1 MKTRNTWAVV
11 LMLAAIAMAGCAEI
25 TEVQLGAVLSL
36 QGRAASYGQAI
47 QRGIEVAVDKVN
59 AAGGVDVGESG
70 TRVPLSVDVRDAQ
83 SDPQIGL
90 QVAQELIGMG
100 YPAVIGSDASAVT
113 LAITD
118 LFQQSGVVLISPST
132 STPALRGSGSYIYRN
147 YPSDEFEAVNV
158 ANHIYN
164 VAGIDEVHVISS
176 QSEYGLGIK
185 NAFIARFRT
194 LGGGAEI
201 QVSFPADEPDIGGA
215 HLDDLADTPAGG
227 IYIAGYSNEIA
238 VTARMLRDAG
248 IDLPLFGTG
257 AILPDELVAAGGDA
271 VEGLVFPTVMFD
283 AEEEPTADFIA
294 EYRDKFGSDPDI
306 YAAHGY
312 DAVLIIVQAIE
323 QEGLSADNISFYM
336 NAMNPFPGAAGSTKF
351 DQDGNAQKFHRMWVI
366 ENGQAHALEGT
377 APSGSQ

>member
-11 LMLAAIAMAGCAEI
+11 LMLGAIVMTGCGTV

-36 QGRAASYGQAI
+36 QGRASSYGQAI

-59 AAGGVDVGESG
+59 AEGGVGIADSG
-70 TRVPLSVDVRDAQ
+70 TRVPLSVLVRDAQ

-90 QVAQELIGMG
+90 QVARELIDMG
-100 YPAVIGSDASAVT
+100 HTAVIGSDDSAVT
-113 LAITD
+113 LAIAD
-118 LFQQSGVVLISPST
+118 LFQRSEVVLISPSS
-132 STPALRGSGSYIYRN
+132 STPALRGKGSYIYRN
-147 YPSDEFEAVNV
+147 YPSDEFEAVSI
-158 ANHIYN
+158 ASYIYN
-164 VAGIDEVHVISS
+164 VAGTDEVHVISS

-185 NAFIARFRT
+185 NAFIARFRA
-194 LGGGAEI
+194 LGGDAEI
-201 QVSFPADEPDIGGA
+201 QVSFPAEEPDVGA
-215 HLDDLADTPAGG
+215 RLEDLAATKAGG
-227 IYIAGYSNEIA
+227 IYIAGYSNETAAI
-238 VTARMLRDAG
+238 ARMLRDAG

-294 EYRDKFGSDPDI
+294 AYRNKFGSDPDI

-323 QEGLSADNISFYM
+323 QEGLSSDNISFYM

-366 ENGQAHALEGT
+366 DNGQARALEGI
-377 APSGSQ
+377 ASGGSQ

>member
-11 LMLAAIAMAGCAEI
+11 LMLGAIVMTGCGTV

-36 QGRAASYGQAI
+36 QGRASSYGQAI

-59 AAGGVDVGESG
+59 AEGGVGIADSG
-70 TRVPLSVDVRDAQ
+70 TRVPLSVLVRDAQ

-90 QVAQELIGMG
+90 QVARELIDMG
-100 YPAVIGSDASAVT
+100 HTAVIGSDDSAVT
-113 LAITD
+113 LAIAD
-118 LFQQSGVVLISPST
+118 LFQRSEVVLISPSS
-132 STPALRGSGSYIYRN
+132 STPALRGKGSYIYRN
-147 YPSDEFEAVNV
+147 YPSDEFEAVSI
-158 ANHIYN
+158 ASYIYN
-164 VAGIDEVHVISS
+164 VAGTDEVHVISS

-185 NAFIARFRT
+185 NAFIARFRA
-194 LGGGAEI
+194 LGGDAEI
-201 QVSFPADEPDIGGA
+201 QVSFPAEEPDVGA
-215 HLDDLADTPAGG
+215 RLEDLAATKAGG
-227 IYIAGYSNEIA
+227 IYIAGYSDETAAI
-238 VTARMLRDAG
+238 ARMLRDAG

-294 EYRDKFGSDPDI
+294 AYRNKFGSDPDI

-323 QEGLSADNISFYM
+323 QEGLSSDNISFYM
-336 NAMNPFPGAAGSTKF
+336 NAMNPFAGAAGSTKF

-366 ENGQAHALEGT
+366 DNGQARALEGI
-377 APSGSQ
+377 ASGGSQ

>member
-1 MKTRNTWAVV
+1 MKTRKTWTAV
-11 LMLAAIAMAGCAEI
+11 LMLAAIAMAGCAEV

-47 QRGIEVAVDKVN
+47 QRGIEVAVDRVN
-59 AAGGVDVGESG
+59 AAGGVDVGDSG
-70 TRVPLSVDVRDAQ
+70 TLVPLSVVVRDVQ

-100 YPAVIGSDASAVT
+100 LPAVIGSDASAVT
-113 LAITD
+113 LAIAD

-158 ANHIYN
+158 ANYIYN

-176 QSEYGLGIK
+176 QSEYGRGIK

-194 LGGGAEI
+194 LGGGSEI
-201 QVSFPADEPDIGGA
+201 QVSFPEEQPNIGA
-215 HLDDLADTPAGG
+215 HIEDLAATDAGG
-227 IYIAGYSNEIA
+227 IYIAGYSNETA
-238 VTARMLRDAG
+238 VTARMLRDGG

-257 AILPDELVAAGGDA
+257 AILPQELAAAGGVA
-271 VEGLVFPTVMFD
+271 VEGLIFPTVRFD
-283 AEEEPTADFIA
+283 AEEVATAEFIA
-294 EYRDKFGSDPDI
+294 AYREKFGSNPDI

-312 DAVLIIVQAIE
+312 DAVLIVVQAIE
-323 QEGLSADNISFYM
+323 QEGLSSDNISFYM

-366 ENGQAHALEGT
+366 ENGQARALEGDD
-377 APSGSQ
+377 PGGS

>member
-1 MKTRNTWAVV
+1 MKTRKTWTAV
-11 LMLAAIAMAGCAEI
+11 LMLAAIAMAGCAEV

-47 QRGIEVAVDKVN
+47 QRGIEVAVDRVN
-59 AAGGVDVGESG
+59 AAGGVDVGDSG
-70 TRVPLSVDVRDAQ
+70 TLVPLSVVVRDVQ

-100 YPAVIGSDASAVT
+100 LPAVIGSDASAVT
-113 LAITD
+113 LAIAD

-158 ANHIYN
+158 ANYIYN

-176 QSEYGLGIK
+176 QSEYGRGIK

-194 LGGGAEI
+194 LGGGSEI
-201 QVSFPADEPDIGGA
+201 QVSFPEEQPNIGA
-215 HLDDLADTPAGG
+215 HIEDLAATDAGG
-227 IYIAGYSNEIA
+227 IYIAGYSNETA
-238 VTARMLRDAG
+238 VTARMLRDGG

-257 AILPDELVAAGGDA
+257 AILPQELAAAGGVA
-271 VEGLVFPTVMFD
+271 VEGLIFPTVMFD
-283 AEEEPTADFIA
+283 AEEVATAEFIA
-294 EYRDKFGSDPDI
+294 AYREKFGSNPDI

-312 DAVLIIVQAIE
+312 DAVLIVVQAIE
-323 QEGLSADNISFYM
+323 QEGLSSDNISFYM

-366 ENGQAHALEGT
+366 ENGQARALEGDD
-377 APSGSQ
+377 PGGS

>member
-1 MKTRNTWAVV
+1 MKTRKTWAVV
-11 LMLAAIAMAGCAEI
+11 LMLAAIAMAGCAEV

-36 QGRAASYGQAI
+36 QGRASSYGQAI

-59 AAGGVDVGESG
+59 AAGGVDIADSG
-70 TRVPLSVDVRDAQ
+70 TRVPLSVIVRDAQ

-113 LAITD
+113 LAIAD

-158 ANHIYN
+158 ANYIYN
-164 VAGIDEVHVISS
+164 VAGIDEVHIISS

-194 LGGGAEI
+194 LGGRAEI
-201 QVSFPADEPDIGGA
+201 QVSFPEEEPNIGA
-215 HLDDLADTPAGG
+215 RLEDLAATEAGG
-227 IYIAGYSNEIA
+227 IYIAGYSNETA

-257 AILPDELVAAGGDA
+257 AILPDELAAAGGEA

-283 AEEEPTADFIA
+283 AEDEPTADFIA
-294 EYRDKFGSDPDI
+294 EYRNKFGSDPDI

-323 QEGLSADNISFYM
+323 QEGISSDNISFYM

-366 ENGQAHALEGT
+366 ENGQARALEST
-377 APSGSQ
+377 APGGSQ

>member
-11 LMLAAIAMAGCAEI
+11 LMLGAIVMTGCGTV

-36 QGRAASYGQAI
+36 QGRASSYGQAI

-59 AAGGVDVGESG
+59 AEGGVGIADSG
-70 TRVPLSVDVRDAQ
+70 TRVPLSVLVRDAQ

-90 QVAQELIGMG
+90 QVARELIDMG
-100 YPAVIGSDASAVT
+100 HTAVIGSDDSAVT
-113 LAITD
+113 LAIAD
-118 LFQQSGVVLISPST
+118 LFQRSKVVLISPSS
-132 STPALRGSGSYIYRN
+132 STPALRGKGSYIYRN
-147 YPSDEFEAVNV
+147 YPSDEFEAVSV
-158 ANHIYN
+158 ASYIYN
-164 VAGIDEVHVISS
+164 VAGTDEVHVISS

-185 NAFIARFRT
+185 NAFIARFRA
-194 LGGGAEI
+194 LGGDAEI
-201 QVSFPADEPDIGGA
+201 QVSFPAEEPDVGA
-215 HLDDLADTPAGG
+215 RLEDLAATKAGG
-227 IYIAGYSNEIA
+227 IYIAGYSDETAAI
-238 VTARMLRDAG
+238 ARMLRDAG

-294 EYRDKFGSDPDI
+294 AYRNKFGSDPDI

-323 QEGLSADNISFYM
+323 QEGLSSDNISFYM

-366 ENGQAHALEGT
+366 DNGQARALEGI
-377 APSGSQ
+377 ASGGSQ

>member
-1 MKTRNTWAVV
+1 MKTRKMWTAV
-11 LMLAAIAMAGCAEI
+11 LMLAAIAMAGCAEV

-47 QRGIEVAVDKVN
+47 QRGIEVAVDRVN
-59 AAGGVDVGESG
+59 AAGGVDVGDSG
-70 TRVPLSVDVRDAQ
+70 TLVPLSVVVRDVQ

-100 YPAVIGSDASAVT
+100 LPAVIGSDASAVT
-113 LAITD
+113 LAIAD

-158 ANHIYN
+158 ANYIYN

-176 QSEYGLGIK
+176 QSEYGRGIK

-194 LGGGAEI
+194 LGGGSEI
-201 QVSFPADEPDIGGA
+201 QVSFPEEQPNIGA
-215 HLDDLADTPAGG
+215 HIEDLAATDAGG
-227 IYIAGYSNEIA
+227 IYIAGYSNETA
-238 VTARMLRDAG
+238 VTARMLRDGG

-257 AILPDELVAAGGDA
+257 AILPQELAAAGGVA
-271 VEGLVFPTVMFD
+271 VEGLIFPTVMFD
-283 AEEEPTADFIA
+283 AEEVATAEFIA
-294 EYRDKFGSDPDI
+294 AYREKFGSNPDI

-312 DAVLIIVQAIE
+312 DAVLIVVQAIE
-323 QEGLSADNISFYM
+323 QEGLSSDNISFYM

-366 ENGQAHALEGT
+366 ENGQARALEGDD
-377 APSGSQ
+377 PGGS